1 MSGDIKPTSD
11 ASRSAY
17 GTGGSAKS
25 QGTATGGATGGAG
38 AARAGSSPPGGSD
51 TVDLTSQAQ
60 RFLEIEAQL
69 ASTPAV
75 DAARVA
81 EIRDSLA
88 DGSYQINAEEI
99 ADKMLEVARQANRSG
114 D

>member
-1 MSGDIKPTSD
+1 MAGDIKPTSD
-11 ASRSAY
+11 ASRSVY
-17 GTGGSAKS
+17 GTGGAAKS
-25 QGTATGGATGGAG
+25 QGSAAGGAG
-38 AARAGSSPPGGSD
+38 AAKAGSAPPAGSD

-69 ASTPAV
+69 ASTPVV

-99 ADKMLEVARQANRSG
+99 ADKMLEVARQAGRGG